1 MKTESTASLTAIT
14 LVAIAMAVATLAGCS
29 STKQKAV
36 IETKVPNVWDENPT
50 QSLAI
55 KLEITK

>member
-1 MKTESTASLTAIT
+1 MKTESTTS
-14 LVAIAMAVATLAGCS
+14 LVAITFVAVAMAVAMLAGCS

-36 IETKVPNVWDENPT
+36 IETTVPNVWDEKPT